1 MRSEG
6 VSLSFGF
13 FRSPGTT
20 SPRSPYKCAD
30 SHIDPVKVGSW
41 GASFDGA
48 SCSASC
54 PSGLCLAGMRG
65 FSRLHRTDR
74 DPTAADRGPDVGGAI
89 GWSGRRGCNDTV
101 INAPPA
107 PGAGRALAANPWVEL
122 GVPGNAVVAYFF
134 SPRSPFLTAGASLP
148 PTVRNKI
155 LWVEEDPTG
164 GDLLIVANPSGA
176 TKPSVQLTVPP
187 AGSPRG
193 TYPSIVS
200 LPTPGCWH
208 LAVTWASGRG
218 SIDLVVGAP

>member
-1 MRSEG
+1 MALRAARLVRRASALLACAALAACTG
-6 VSLSFGF
+6 PIV
-13 FRSPGTT
+13 TQ
-20 SPRSPYKCAD
+20 PR
-30 SHIDPVKVGSW
+30 
-41 GASFDGA
+41 
-48 SCSASC
+48 
-54 PSGLCLAGMRG
+54 
-65 FSRLHRTDR
+65 
-74 DPTAADRGPDVGGAI
+74 PTAVPTSAVPSAGPVG
-89 GWSGRRGCNDTV
+89 RGCNDTV

-148 PTVRNKI
+148 PTVSNKI